1 MQCHAQC
8 TGCKVSY
15 CAYSCTSLPFCPSA
29 LLAGWRAF
37 LACPRTAH
45 SAIFTLSVAR
55 LGRYGGGVPPAALAV
70 ARQPSLVVRGQRAAG
85 AHPAA
90 AETPLC
96 FSSLVSPDFE
106 QRIFFVK

>member
-1 MQCHAQC
+1 MHSAQGVKRL
-8 TGCKVSY
+8 TVRT
-15 CAYSCTSLPFCPSA
+15 AALACPSA
-29 LLAGWRAF
+29 LLACWLTGWREF

-55 LGRYGGGVPPAALAV
+55 LGRYGGSVPPAALAV
-70 ARQPSLVVRGQRAAG
+70 ARQPSLVVRGQCAAG

-106 QRIFFVK
+106 QSIFFMK

>member
-1 MQCHAQC
+1 MQCHAQGVKRLTVRIAALVC
-8 TGCKVSY
+8 P
-15 CAYSCTSLPFCPSA
+15 AALLPCW
-29 LLAGWRAF
+29 LAGWRAL

-55 LGRYGGGVPPAALAV
+55 LGRYGDIVPPAALAV

>member
-1 MQCHAQC
+1 MHSAQGVKRL
-8 TGCKVSY
+8 TVRTT
-15 CAYSCTSLPFCPSA
+15 ALACPSA
-29 LLAGWRAF
+29 LLPCWLAGWRAL

-55 LGRYGGGVPPAALAV
+55 HGRYGGSVPPAALAV

-106 QRIFFVK
+106 QRIFFFVK